1 MLFSKADLFNWVL
14 VGRAQATCL
23 CTMHLNYQSYDA
35 NSHWLH
41 IFDFSPPLFLQGP
54 LMFQSSITSNQGF
67 NNIMC
72 ANQFCAFSG
81 VNFRFLLKYH
91 NAT

>member
-41 IFDFSPPLFLQGP
+41 IFDFSPPLCGFCNGP
-54 LMFQSSITSNQGF
+54 LMFHSIAQ
-67 NNIMC
+67 
-72 ANQFCAFSG
+72 
-81 VNFRFLLKYH
+81 LP
-91 NAT
+91 ATRALII